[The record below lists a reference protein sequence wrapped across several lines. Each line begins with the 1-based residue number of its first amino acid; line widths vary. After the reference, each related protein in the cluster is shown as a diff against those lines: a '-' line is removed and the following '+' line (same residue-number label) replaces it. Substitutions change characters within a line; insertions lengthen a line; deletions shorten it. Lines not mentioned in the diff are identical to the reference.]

1 MTTINVDDEIL
12 LRRPTLPYADELFA
26 LVDSNRAYLG
36 RWLPWVD
43 YIRAVK
49 DEREWIKG
57 LLDAGAEGWVYPLM
71 IMYKGLLVGSIGIL
85 TLGSPDRASEI
96 GYWLAENVQG
106 RGIATRACRTLL
118 DYAFGSRGMNRLQ
131 IRAAVDNT
139 RSRAIP
145 ERLRFT
151 FEGVQ
156 RQAKLLNDDFQDLAV
171 YSMLAAEW
179 QLKRV

>member
-1 MTTINVDDEIL
+1 MPTSFSPSWTPTAHTWDAGCPGWIL
-12 LRRPTLPYADELFA
+12 YGL
-26 LVDSNRAYLG
+26 S
-36 RWLPWVD
+36 
-43 YIRAVK
+43 K

-85 TLGSPDRASEI
+85 TLGSTDRASEI

-179 QLKRV
+179 QLKRVGSCILVTFTRKMVR

>member
-1 MTTINVDDEIL
+1 
-12 LRRPTLPYADELFA
+12 
-26 LVDSNRAYLG
+26 
-36 RWLPWVD
+36 
-43 YIRAVK
+43 
-49 DEREWIKG
+49 
-57 LLDAGAEGWVYPLM
+57 
-71 IMYKGLLVGSIGIL
+71 
-85 TLGSPDRASEI
+85 
-96 GYWLAENVQG
+96 
-106 RGIATRACRTLL
+106 
-118 DYAFGSRGMNRLQ
+118 MNRLQ